1 MSQAGTVSN
10 ATIKRLA
17 RDVKEIMKNPLE
29 ENGIYYMHS
38 DSDMLRG
45 QALIIGPTDT
55 PYAYGYYYFDIVFP
69 TNYPQSPPVFTYDTN
84 DGMTRFNPNLYKN
97 GKVCISVL
105 NTWRG
110 DQWSPCQTISSIL
123 LSVCTVLND
132 KPLLNEP
139 GIKES
144 DPDFLNYNKII
155 TYKNF
160 SVGIVEMLESKYIKG
175 KYPALFD
182 VSHQLFLKN
191 YEEIK
196 KLLDTHQDSGIN
208 VITTRIYG
216 MQTMVDYKKI
226 KESMNKL
233 YNQIKN

>member
-1 MSQAGTVSN
+1 MSQGETVSPS
-10 ATIKRLA
+10 TIKRLA

-38 DSDMLRG
+38 ETDMLHG
-45 QALIIGPTDT
+45 QALIVGPTET
-55 PYAYGYYYFDIVFP
+55 PYAYGYYYFDIRFP

-110 DQWSPCQTISSIL
+110 EQWSPCQTISSIL
-123 LSVCTVLND
+123 LSVCTVLNN

-139 GIKES
+139 GIKET

-160 SVGIVEMLESKYIKG
+160 SIGIIGMLESKYIKD

-182 VSHQLFLKN
+182 VSRQLFLK
-191 YEEIK
+191 IIQK
-196 KLLDTHQDSGIN
+196 
-208 VITTRIYG
+208 
-216 MQTMVDYKKI
+216 
-226 KESMNKL
+226 
-233 YNQIKN
+233 